1 MPYDGNQSGG
11 APRPKHEVHSK
22 FLHVLAKSPPPVP
35 PLDSLTKT
43 STPVS
48 SHPLAQCSVDPAM
61 LNSRSALLYRL
72 RRCNTSTT
80 VALES
85 VLFRPPSIPPRH
97 RSLDHQRCI
106 GKHTVSLDGLTSVG
120 SAFASLR
127 FPVEAHW
134 KFACRIGIWPGLA
147 WTWASLPPPL
157 RVPADG
163 PCKTS
168 GMKREGLIAEPDS

>member
-22 FLHVLAKSPPPVP
+22 FLNVLAKSPPPVP

-134 KFACRIGIWPGLA
+134 KFACRDWHLARTGVDVGIAPTAAQG
-147 WTWASLPPPL
+147 S
-157 RVPADG
+157 
-163 PCKTS
+163 S
-168 GMKREGLIAEPDS
+168 GRPVQNFRDEARGAHCRA